1 LQAANPG
8 TAVIAVGDFNAFQ
21 FNDGYTD
28 PIAILLGAPTP
39 DDQLVVDGSP
49 DLVEPDFV
57 NLTTTLPADEQYSF
71 IFDGTP
77 QALDHVLVNGVARSY
92 VTRYAI
98 ARGNAD
104 FPEQPASLFV
114 NDPTRPERSSDHD
127 MPVAHLRFPPPAADL
142 AVTVAAPETVA
153 AGQPITFTFTVQ
165 NAGPSPAQGV
175 AFTSLLPA
183 HTTLTSCTASGGATC
198 GGTPSAPAVSV
209 GTLAPGA
216 IETVTLVATV
226 ACSVPPGFTLASS
239 AAVSAITADP
249 YTQNNSTTAAVLA
262 SNAPPAIGGVSA
274 SHAALLL
281 PLHQMVPVTVTYTAS
296 DGCGAVTTALS
307 VTSDEPVT
315 GPLTVQGLA
324 GLTTPDWQ
332 VVDANQVLLRAER
345 SLRGD
350 GRVYTITITATDAAG
365 QATTV
370 NVPVIVPR
378 FILPWML
385 EMVD

>member
-1 LQAANPG
+1 
-8 TAVIAVGDFNAFQ
+8 
-21 FNDGYTD
+21 
-28 PIAILLGAPTP
+28 
-39 DDQLVVDGSP
+39 
-49 DLVEPDFV
+49 
-57 NLTTTLPADEQYSF
+57 
-71 IFDGTP
+71 
-77 QALDHVLVNGVARSY
+77 
-92 VTRYAI
+92 
-98 ARGNAD
+98 
-104 FPEQPASLFV
+104 
-114 NDPTRPERSSDHD
+114 
-127 MPVAHLRFPPPAADL
+127 
-142 AVTVAAPETVA
+142 
-153 AGQPITFTFTVQ
+153 
-165 NAGPSPAQGV
+165 
-175 AFTSLLPA
+175 
-183 HTTLTSCTASGGATC
+183 
-198 GGTPSAPAVSV
+198 
-209 GTLAPGA
+209 
-216 IETVTLVATV
+216 
-226 ACSVPPGFTLASS
+226 
-239 AAVSAITADP
+239 
-249 YTQNNSTTAAVLA
+249 VLA